1 MSYEPIKYKYDNVQ
15 VVADEGQLFMAVPGP
30 LHNKLVRMHT
40 TWSYVMRISANRV
53 DHLQSECIEKA
64 EKHAKFRSLMI
75 PEGEVRDEHVGYWP
89 ATTHFLVMYACIQEG
104 IPMNHAVLLRVVDS
118 DNRDHMYRVLHF
130 GYQTHCFADDTKRMP
145 PPILASDALRKCGN
159 PSCAKPGNVKDA
171 TLARCSACRVIA
183 YCSGECQQGLSE
195 CPVSVHSPGN
205 LTRGLSGQRT
215 RRCLNIF
222 AVAAACSDKGPSGSC
237 EAACSQLQT
246 FPGPPGELQRC
257 TSDRAS
263 SHQARSS

>member
-1 MSYEPIKYKYDNVQ
+1 VSYEPIKYKYDNVQ

-104 IPMNHAVLLRVVDS
+104 IPMNHAVLLR
-118 DNRDHMYRVLHF
+118 
-130 GYQTHCFADDTKRMP
+130 
-145 PPILASDALRKCGN
+145 
-159 PSCAKPGNVKDA
+159 
-171 TLARCSACRVIA
+171 
-183 YCSGECQQGLSE
+183 
-195 CPVSVHSPGN
+195 
-205 LTRGLSGQRT
+205 
-215 RRCLNIF
+215 RR
-222 AVAAACSDKGPSGSC
+222 
-237 EAACSQLQT
+237 
-246 FPGPPGELQRC
+246 
-257 TSDRAS
+257 
-263 SHQARSS
+263 

>member
-1 MSYEPIKYKYDNVQ
+1 MLKRMIVQASLWSLACNHCRLQSTPSAINAVWQRGRKTSDCGPAHLPCDKPVSYEPIKYKYDNVQ

-104 IPMNHAVLLRVVDS
+104 IPMNHAVLLR
-118 DNRDHMYRVLHF
+118 
-130 GYQTHCFADDTKRMP
+130 
-145 PPILASDALRKCGN
+145 
-159 PSCAKPGNVKDA
+159 
-171 TLARCSACRVIA
+171 
-183 YCSGECQQGLSE
+183 
-195 CPVSVHSPGN
+195 
-205 LTRGLSGQRT
+205 
-215 RRCLNIF
+215 RR
-222 AVAAACSDKGPSGSC
+222 
-237 EAACSQLQT
+237 
-246 FPGPPGELQRC
+246 
-257 TSDRAS
+257 
-263 SHQARSS
+263 